1 MFSKATIYEIM
12 ESYNLFNTNNDNIE
26 SIVDKILI
34 EHKEQVKQYKLGNKK
49 IINYFIGLTIK
60 NSIGGIDANK
70 VKVILESK
78 LNEIIGE

>member
-1 MFSKATIYEIM
+1 M